1 DQSRRRRD
9 PGRGARRTPE
19 QARWEVRRGPHRPD
33 REPAGGDQVARDLRG
48 AGSRHPP
55 SRAPR
60 ARGHGADEG
69 DAALQGE
76 GRAGV
81 RRPRVQRPVVHR
93 TPSRSRGVCTQHAAF
108 RERRDPRT
116 TSSRAGD
123 RRRPALAALALFHS
137 TRDVRQGRPVRPQG
151 VRGLHHGLR
160 SAAPYAG
167 ADPVAVGRG
176 ERGDARRAEEGPR
189 GAEGEEEDQVS
200 KDLWKGR
207 FEGGLDPKV
216 RDFTASLELDKRLAS
231 HDVRGSIAHA
241 RMLGRQSVISKDEA
255 AKLVRELE
263 RIAGEIEAGTFAWPA
278 DAEDVHSAVERVLT
292 ERAGAVGGKLHTGRS
307 RNDQIA
313 LDLRLLVVELLDGLD
328 AALRSLA
335 RALVERASEE
345 SDTVMPGYTHLQRAQ
360 PVSLAHHLLAHVEAL
375 RRDRMRVNEA
385 RERAAVSPLG
395 AGALAGV
402 PYAIDPQAV
411 AKELGLARTFRNSID
426 AVADRDFVADFAYV
440 CALAAVHAS
449 RFAEELVLWTSAEF
463 GFAEFSDQH
472 ATGSSIMPQKK
483 NPDVAELVRGRT
495 GRIIGDLVAILT
507 TLKGLPLA
515 YD

>member
-1 DQSRRRRD
+1 M
-9 PGRGARRTPE
+9 
-19 QARWEVRRGPHRPD
+19 
-33 REPAGGDQVARDLRG
+33 
-48 AGSRHPP
+48 
-55 SRAPR
+55 
-60 ARGHGADEG
+60 
-69 DAALQGE
+69 
-76 GRAGV
+76 
-81 RRPRVQRPVVHR
+81 
-93 TPSRSRGVCTQHAAF
+93 
-108 RERRDPRT
+108 
-116 TSSRAGD
+116 
-123 RRRPALAALALFHS
+123 
-137 TRDVRQGRPVRPQG
+137 
-151 VRGLHHGLR
+151 
-160 SAAPYAG
+160 
-167 ADPVAVGRG
+167 
-176 ERGDARRAEEGPR
+176 
-189 GAEGEEEDQVS
+189 S

-241 RMLGRQSVISKDEA
+241 RMLGRQGVISKDEA

-313 LDLRLLVVELLDGLD
+313 LDLRLLAVELLDGLD

-515 YD
+515 YDGDLQEHRVPLYDAAAAIPALETLAVVVKGLRFDRDAMRRASERGMLTATDLADHLARRGVPFREAHEIVGRLVRERLAQKKDLADVTIAELRAVDPRFDESAVDETDVSRSLASRTSPGGTAPERVRAAIEEARTALLA